1 MSKLFLRTGTGEILA
16 ESIISHGVEINI
28 SQLIVDHA
36 GLMDQP
42 AQLPIELTFLETE
55 PGLI

>member
-1 MSKLFLRTGTGEILA
+1 MLKLYLRTGTGGILV
-16 ESIISHGVEINI
+16 ESIISHGVEISI
-28 SQLIVDHA
+28 SQPIVDHA
-36 GLMDQP
+36 GLMDQL

>member
-1 MSKLFLRTGTGEILA
+1 MLKLFQKTGTGEILV

-28 SQLIVDHA
+28 SQLIVGHA

-42 AQLPIELTFLETE
+42 AQLLIELTFLETE